1 MSEIVVG
8 ILGFVCII
16 AIVITLFQSKTLPS
30 IAFIVFPFLLALVLV
45 AGGYYSIGNI
55 GSLIKSGFNSTA
67 PTAALFVFSVLF
79 FGIMTDAGMFD
90 VIIGKLMKLVGNSVI
105 GVTVMST
112 VIALI
117 GHLDG
122 GGASTFCIV
131 IPAMLP
137 VYKKMHMRPTTLLR
151 VSVLA
156 MGVLNLMPWSGPTAR
171 AATVLGIEA
180 SDLWSTLL
188 PIQAFGVILCLAHA
202 VLAGWQE
209 QKRGAGLNGKLA
221 KLEGD
226 VVLDD
231 AAQAEHNDL
240 ARPKLFLFNVV
251 LTIGVIALLIWDEFP
266 SYVPFMLGVAA
277 AILVNYGLDSKMHKK
292 IINLHAAPALM
303 MCSTLMGAAVLMGVL
318 VKSVTVGDVEVNS
331 VVTCMSNL
339 IKMVLP
345 AFLGRH
351 LPIVIG
357 ILSVPLALAFDTDSY
372 FYGMLPV
379 MIGIGEG
386 FGIAALPIAVAMVVC
401 RNCATFISP
410 MVPATLLGVGLADVD
425 IKDHIKCSFLYVWGF
440 SILCM
445 IVAIIF
451 GIMPL

>member
-1 MSEIVVG
+1 MSELVVG
-8 ILGFVCII
+8 VLGFLCII
-16 AIVITLFQSKTLPS
+16 AIVVTLFKSKTLPS
-30 IAFIVFPFLLALVLV
+30 IAFIVFPFLLAVILVI
-45 AGGYYSIGNI
+45 GGYYDMGNI
-55 GSLIKSGFNSTA
+55 GSLIKSGFSSTA

-90 VIIGKLMKLVGNSVI
+90 VIIGRLMKIVGNSVI
-105 GVTVMST
+105 GVTVMTT

-131 IPAMLP
+131 VPAMLP

-180 SDLWSTLL
+180 SDLWGTLL
-188 PIQAFGVILCLAHA
+188 PIQAFGIVLCLAHA

-221 KLEGD
+221 KEEGD
-226 VVLDD
+226 VVLTDSQ
-231 AAQAEHNDL
+231 QAVHNEL
-240 ARPKLFLFNVV
+240 ARPKLFWFNVL
-251 LTIGVIALLIWDEFP
+251 LTVAVIALLIWDEFP

-277 AILVNYGLDSKMHKK
+277 ALLVNYGLSAKMHKQ
-292 IINLHAAPALM
+292 IVNSHAAPALM
-303 MCSTLMGAAVLMGVL
+303 MCSTLMGAAVLMGIL
-318 VKSVTVGDVEVNS
+318 VKTVTVNDVEIAS

-345 AFLGRH
+345 DFLGRH
-351 LPIVIG
+351 LPLVIG
-357 ILSVPLALAFDTDSY
+357 VLSVPLALAFDTDSY

-425 IKDHIKCSFLYVWGF
+425 IKDHIKNSFLYVWVF

-445 IVAIIF
+445 IFAIIV